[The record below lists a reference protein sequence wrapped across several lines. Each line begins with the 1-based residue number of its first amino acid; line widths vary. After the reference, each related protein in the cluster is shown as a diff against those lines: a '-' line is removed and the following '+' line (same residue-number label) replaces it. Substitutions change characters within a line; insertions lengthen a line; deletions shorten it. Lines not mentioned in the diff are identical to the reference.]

1 MAKTIKITSSQLDDL
16 VSFGETII
24 DGTSIVLEEDCIDEE
39 LESIYEGSVLGIS
52 GILPDGRT
60 YLQLL
65 EEEELD
71 LRKDF
76 LELT

>member
-1 MAKTIKITSSQLDDL
+1 MAKTIKITSAQLDNL

-24 DGTSIVLEEDCIDEE
+24 DDTLIVLEESRIDEE
-39 LESIYEGSVLGIS
+39 LESIYEGSVFGIS

-71 LRKDF
+71 LREDF
-76 LELT
+76 LE